1 MASARAVIR
10 FSHRLRD
17 QAIYCIHLLEAG
29 ELTALQIVLH
39 TIPGIEDGDKGLSEV
54 M

>member
-1 MASARAVIR
+1 MTSARAILR
-10 FSHRLRD
+10 FCNRLRD
-17 QAIYCIHLLEAG
+17 QAVYCLHLLEAG

-39 TIPGIEDGDKGLSEV
+39 SIPGIEDGDKGLSEV